1 MPSPGSHHH
10 AVVGAF
16 PCCIRP
22 SCCAWSTVSQRLSC
36 APPLPISQAKRS
48 GTPPL
53 CHRKPIMTPRGT
65 PPPRLPPVRPP
76 PPQGLVPLT
85 AGPTARRL
93 PPRDRGARAGQED
106 ADDHSHLSPAS
117 PTSGICLSAPVD
129 TRTGTHA
136 S

>member
-22 SCCAWSTVSQRLSC
+22 SCCAWSTVSWRLSC

-48 GTPPL
+48 GKPPL

-65 PPPRLPPVRPP
+65 PPPQLPPARSLTR
-76 PPQGLVPLT
+76 QRLISLT
-85 AGPTARRL
+85 ARLIDRLL
-93 PPRDRGARAGQED
+93 PPRDRRTSAGQED
-106 ADDHSHLSPAS
+106 TYDYLHSSPAS
-117 PTSGICLSAPVD
+117 PASGVCLPAPVD
-129 TRTGTHA
+129 ARTGTHP

>member
-22 SCCAWSTVSQRLSC
+22 SCCAWSTVSWRLSC

-53 CHRKPIMTPRGT
+53 CHRKTSMTPRGT
-65 PPPRLPPVRPP
+65 PPPRLPPVRSLTR
-76 PPQGLVPLT
+76 QRLIALT
-85 AGPTARRL
+85 ARLIDRLL
-93 PPRDRGARAGQED
+93 PPRASGAHAGQED
-106 ADDHSHLSPAS
+106 ADDYHYSSPAS
-117 PTSGICLSAPVD
+117 PTSGVCLSAPVD
-129 TRTGTHA
+129 TRTGTDP

>member
-1 MPSPGSHHH
+1 MPSLRAHHLV
-10 AVVGAF
+10 VVGAF

-22 SCCAWSTVSQRLSC
+22 SCCAWSTVSWRLSY

-53 CHRKPIMTPRGT
+53 CHRKPIMTPCGT
-65 PPPRLPPVRPP
+65 PPPRLPLVRSPTR
-76 PPQGLVPLT
+76 QRLIALT
-85 AGPTARRL
+85 ARLIDRLL
-93 PPRDRGARAGQED
+93 PPRDKSAHAGQED
-106 ADDHSHLSPAS
+106 ADDHGHSSPAS
-117 PTSGICLSAPVD
+117 PASGVCLSTPVD